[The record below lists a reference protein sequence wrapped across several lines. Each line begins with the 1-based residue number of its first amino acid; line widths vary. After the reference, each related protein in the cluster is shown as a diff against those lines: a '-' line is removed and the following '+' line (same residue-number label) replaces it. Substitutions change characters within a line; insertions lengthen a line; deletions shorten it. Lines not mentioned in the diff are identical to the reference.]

1 VAFDVAPRD
10 GPLILSQPHPTHA
23 TREPSRV
30 ALVTCDLFPDLWDDD
45 FPLRDELRA
54 RNLMVDAVSWDDPAA
69 DWDAYALAVLRSP
82 WDYVPRRAD
91 FLTWAQRV
99 PRLLN
104 PADIL
109 RWNTDKV
116 YLRDLEA
123 AGVPITPTTYVLPG
137 ESWTPPTD
145 GEWVVKPT
153 ISAGSQDTGRY
164 ALPSQAALAAAHV
177 DRLTEAG
184 RTAMIQPYLK
194 AVDTDGETALMFFP
208 DATGR
213 LAFSHAVRKGPM
225 LTGPDEGLIEPGS
238 EQITARTPS
247 PAELTTAE
255 QVLSAIPATI
265 PATIPA
271 AVPSSPAPLLYA
283 RVDLIPGPDGLP
295 MLLELELTEPSLFLR
310 TAPGAAARLADAI
323 QNRL

>member
-1 VAFDVAPRD
+1 VIPPNQD
-10 GPLILSQPHPTHA
+10 TA
-23 TREPSRV
+23 TREPTSRV

-54 RNLMVDAVSWDDPAA
+54 RGLAVDVVSWDDPAA
-69 DWDAYALAVLRSP
+69 DWDAYALSVLRSP
-82 WDYVPRRAD
+82 WNYVPRRDD
-91 FLTWAQRV
+91 FLAWARSV

-104 PADIL
+104 PAGIL

-123 AGVPITPTTYVLPG
+123 AGVPITPTTYVAPG
-137 ESWTPPTD
+137 ETWTPRTD

-164 ALPSQAALAAAHV
+164 ALPLQLPLAAAHV
-177 DRLTEAG
+177 ERLTTAG

-208 DATGR
+208 DAAGR
-213 LAFSHAVRKGPM
+213 LTFSHAARKGPM
-225 LTGPDEGLIEPGS
+225 LTGPDEGGIDPGS
-238 EQITARTPS
+238 EQITARTPTPS
-247 PAELTTAE
+247 ELTTAA
-255 QVLSAIPATI
+255 QVLAAIPR
-265 PATIPA
+265 
-271 AVPSSPAPLLYA
+271 SSTPLLYA
-283 RVDLIPGPDGLP
+283 RVDLIPGPDGTP

-310 TAPGAAARLADAI
+310 AAPSAAARLADAI

>member
-1 VAFDVAPRD
+1 M
-10 GPLILSQPHPTHA
+10 SQPHLTQA
-23 TREPSRV
+23 TRESSRV

-45 FPLRDELRA
+45 FPLRDELRS
-54 RNLMVDAVSWDDPAA
+54 RNLAVDVVSWDDPAA
-69 DWDAYALAVLRSP
+69 DWDAYALSVLRSP
-82 WDYVPRRAD
+82 WDYVPRRDD
-91 FLTWAQRV
+91 FLAWARRV

-104 PADIL
+104 PAGIL
-109 RWNTDKV
+109 AWNTDKA

-123 AGVPITPTTYVLPG
+123 AGVPITPTTYVSPG
-137 ESWTPPTD
+137 ETWTPPTD

-164 ALPSQAALAAAHV
+164 SLPPQRDRAAAHV
-177 DRLTEAG
+177 ARLTTAG

-194 AVDTDGETALMFFP
+194 AVDTDGETALLFFP

-213 LAFSHAVRKGPM
+213 LTFSHAARKGPI
-225 LTGPDEGLIEPGS
+225 LTGPDQGWIDPGS
-238 EQITARTPS
+238 EEISARTPS

-255 QVLSAIPATI
+255 QVLAAIP
-265 PATIPA
+265 
-271 AVPSSPAPLLYA
+271 PSSAPLLYA

-295 MLLELELTEPSLFLR
+295 LLLELELTEPSLFFG
-310 TAPGAAARLADAI
+310 TAPEAAARLADAI

>member
-1 VAFDVAPRD
+1 M
-10 GPLILSQPHPTHA
+10 PHPTHA
-23 TREPSRV
+23 TRETSRV

-54 RNLMVDAVSWDDPAA
+54 RNLVVDAVSWDDPAA
-69 DWDAYALAVLRSP
+69 DWDTYDLTVLRSP

-91 FLTWAQRV
+91 FLTWAQSV

-104 PADIL
+104 PVDIL

-123 AGVPITPTTYVLPG
+123 AGVPITPTTYVRPG
-137 ESWTPPTD
+137 ETWTPPTD

-164 ALPSQAALAAAHV
+164 ALPSQAALATAHV
-177 DRLTEAG
+177 DRLTAAG

-194 AVDTDGETALMFFP
+194 AVDTDGETALLYFP

-213 LAFSHAVRKGPM
+213 LSFSHAVRKGPM
-225 LTGPDEGLIEPGS
+225 LTGPDEGRIDPGS
-238 EQITARTPS
+238 EQITVRTPS

-255 QVLSAIPATI
+255 QVLAAI
-265 PATIPA
+265 
-271 AVPSSPAPLLYA
+271 PSSPAALLYA

-310 TAPGAAARLADAI
+310 TAAGAAARLADAI
-323 QNRL
+323 QNRLP

>member
-1 VAFDVAPRD
+1 VAFDVAPRH

-54 RNLMVDAVSWDDPAA
+54 RNLQVEAVSWDDPGA
-69 DWDAYALAVLRSP
+69 DWDAYALAILRSP

-91 FLTWAQRV
+91 FLAWAQSV

-109 RWNTDKV
+109 QWNTDKV

-123 AGVPITPTTYVLPG
+123 AGVPITPTTYVSPG
-137 ESWTPPTD
+137 ETWTPPTD

-164 ALPSQAALAAAHV
+164 SLPSQASLAAAHV
-177 DRLTEAG
+177 DRLTTAG
-184 RTAMIQPYLK
+184 RTAMVQPYLK
-194 AVDTDGETALMFFP
+194 AVDTDGETALLFFP

-213 LAFSHAVRKGPM
+213 LTFSHAARKGPM
-225 LTGPDEGLIEPGS
+225 LTGPDEGWIDPGS

-247 PAELTTAE
+247 PSELTTAA
-255 QVLSAIPATI
+255 QALAAIPE
-265 PATIPA
+265 
-271 AVPSSPAPLLYA
+271 SSTPLLYA
-283 RVDLIPGPDGLP
+283 RVDLIPGPDGTP
-295 MLLELELTEPSLFLR
+295 VLLELELTEPSLFFR
-310 TAPGAAARLADAI
+310 TSPSSAARLADAM